1 MQALSS
7 AASPVVAPL
16 HGAPSVA
23 DIAAVA
29 VYIAEV
35 DAALA
40 LAAARVGE
48 PRLAARALQ
57 AAFSSLMRQDASDA
71 LSASLRRLVGGECRS
86 MQTVLKCAKRRVRCL
101 AYLAQCD
108 TERVFPQLVLARVRG
123 DASVV
128 APAGVCASWVQ
139 RLHDAFGGAG
149 TPSRRATGS
158 TVPLVSAT
166 EAAHDDAGVP
176 LEGAGMPLEGA
187 GVPLTGAAV
196 VAPSACERT
205 GAPCRG
211 SRKRERGEAPD
222 TLPARTPAAWA
233 ALNGGITERQALASL
248 GVCL

>member
-86 MQTVLKCAKRRVRCL
+86 MQTVLKCAK
-101 AYLAQCD
+101 
-108 TERVFPQLVLARVRG
+108 RVRG